1 MQFERYVLEP
11 HAGPQASGRDTGH
24 RRRFPGTGAIC
35 PCDTEILGALAQH
48 ETHDPLLRRSL
59 GHIHDT
65 DRLAFAQD
73 GGAVADRSDLD
84 ESMRDEDDAAVRAS
98 LAPDDLEDS
107 LGQVGRQGGGHLIEH
122 EDMWLDGE
130 RPGQIDDPQGGQRE
144 LASHVRQVE
153 IGDAE
158 FGDPV
163 PEWFDGRAGQPQVRS
178 DVKIRDECRFLV
190 YGHDAAT
197 PCLGG

>member
-1 MQFERYVLEP
+1 
-11 HAGPQASGRDTGH
+11 
-24 RRRFPGTGAIC
+24 
-35 PCDTEILGALAQH
+35 
-48 ETHDPLLRRSL
+48 
-59 GHIHDT
+59 
-65 DRLAFAQD
+65 
-73 GGAVADRSDLD
+73 
-84 ESMRDEDDAAVRAS
+84 MRDEDDAAVRAS

-163 PEWFDGRAGQPQVRS
+163 PEWFDRCAGQPQVGS

-190 YGHDAAT
+190 DGHDAAT